1 MRRDAAP
8 TEAWP
13 VSLAIAAPVA
23 VNIVTSVASILGLVT
38 QFTAISPLSID
49 NKLAAV
55 VEVAVLK
62 GEYFV

>member
-13 VSLAIAAPVA
+13 VSLAIADPVA